1 MRAKAQSLLPIFF
14 LGLGYRLLSA
24 QANNPDESLR
34 YRLIQV
40 VETTVLVDKVNEAAK
55 DGYRLT
61 GVAPASGGTTV
72 AVLEKTADPQN
83 AYSYLLLGG
92 KGDPALAQS
101 LNEAGAKGYRL
112 VSRNVA
118 LDWRSPVPLQLRT
131 VVAWMEKPPGPA
143 TKVVEYSVI
152 PFGVKS
158 AMKATLN
165 PKYWADLNPLDYVK
179 PEVTLQQEQGFRL
192 VRIVS
197 GVALI
202 FERSDDSN
210 IQPPAS
216 SSRSSVRAQADAFHS
231 LTSLRGS
238 KLQRKL
244 QEQAA
249 GGYCIVDMDPEA
261 PPVWPSILLDKSES
275 ASAGGTANP
284 CAYEVLEKR
293 DLGEDEFNQEGARGF
308 RLVPQ
313 SLNLYGLNQLDPRR
327 RVDVN
332 AVFEHSSAANLG
344 FHYREIAA
352 VRLPDLA
359 DKLEQAGA
367 EGYRAVKVDG
377 LRDGSILV
385 VMEKSEDL
393 GSRHAE
399 TK

>member
-1 MRAKAQSLLPIFF
+1 MRAKAQSLLAICF
-14 LGLGYRLLSA
+14 LGLGCRLPSA
-24 QANNPDESLR
+24 QASNPENSPR
-34 YRLIQV
+34 YRLVQV
-40 VETTVLVDKVNEAAK
+40 VETTVLLDKVNEAAK
-55 DGYRLT
+55 DGYRLA
-61 GVAPASGGTTV
+61 GVAPASGGTMV

-83 AYSYLLLGG
+83 TYSYVLLGG

-143 TKVVEYSVI
+143 TKVEYSVI

-179 PEVTLQQEQGFRL
+179 PEVTRQQEQGFRL

-210 IQPPAS
+210 TQPPAS
-216 SSRSSVRAQADAFHS
+216 SSRSSVGAQADVFRS

-238 KLQRKL
+238 KMQRKL

-275 ASAGGTANP
+275 ASAVGTANL

-293 DLGEDEFNQEGARGF
+293 DLGETDFNQEGGRGF

-313 SLNLYGLNQLDPRR
+313 SLNLYGLYQLDPRR

-344 FHYREIAA
+344 FHYQDIAA
-352 VRLPDLA
+352 ARLSDLA
-359 DKLEQAGA
+359 EKLEEAGA
-367 EGYRAVKVDG
+367 EGFRAVKVDG
-377 LRDGSILV
+377 FKDGSILV
-385 VMEKSEDL
+385 VMEKSEDF
-393 GSRHAE
+393 SSQHAD